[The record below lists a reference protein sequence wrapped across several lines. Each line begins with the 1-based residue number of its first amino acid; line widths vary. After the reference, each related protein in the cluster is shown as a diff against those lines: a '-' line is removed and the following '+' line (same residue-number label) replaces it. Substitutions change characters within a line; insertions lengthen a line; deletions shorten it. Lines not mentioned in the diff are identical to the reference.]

1 MAKKKI
7 PDFATLDEA
16 VEFWERH
23 SFVDYADDTE
33 QVEIEVNL
41 PPKHEMVQI
50 ELTAP
55 IARQVETLAKRK
67 RTTPSHLV
75 EEWVK
80 QQLQREK
87 EIA

>member
-16 VEFWERH
+16 AEFWETH
-23 SFVDYADDTE
+23 SFMDYADDTE
-33 QVEIEVNL
+33 EVEIEINL
-41 PPKHEMVQI
+41 APKHEMVQI
-50 ELTAP
+50 ELSAP
-55 IARQVETLAKRK
+55 VARQVQSIAKRR

-80 QQLQREK
+80 QQLRREK
-87 EIA
+87 ELV